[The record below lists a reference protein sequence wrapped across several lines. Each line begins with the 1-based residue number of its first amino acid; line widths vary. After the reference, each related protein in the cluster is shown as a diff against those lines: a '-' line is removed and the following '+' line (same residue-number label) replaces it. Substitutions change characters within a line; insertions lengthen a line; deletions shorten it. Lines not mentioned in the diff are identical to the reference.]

1 MDGLFTPIL
10 LEHFLSSGFP
20 KAFLSYLVL
29 SQFDARD
36 GHHVYGHPSTISFLK
51 EACRMSGGR
60 AKRLV
65 RSADQ
70 AQQLFDIYCRTIRG
84 GGTEL
89 SLRLR
94 RRGAVPPSER

>member
-51 EACRMSGGR
+51 EA
-60 AKRLV
+60 
-65 RSADQ
+65 
-70 AQQLFDIYCRTIRG
+70 
-84 GGTEL
+84 
-89 SLRLR
+89 
-94 RRGAVPPSER
+94 